1 MQNILSHVKIRK
13 DNSYK
18 GGILL
23 KQKKWFIIA
32 GIVILLIL
40 IILLAVWFAKRNKTT
55 ENTTD
60 LYRTSENV
68 HNPLSDATV
77 SNGKWPTT
85 GLMAKIPAIT
95 VGTVGDV
102 VENTA
107 GTSVSVYNITL
118 SDYQNYIAQVQKAG
132 FNQNEK
138 STSTSN
144 SILYSSSNA
153 EGISLKTSYS
163 TETQKMSLVIQNAD
177 NTAST
182 NNINSNTSNT
192 STNTTMKNK

>member
-1 MQNILSHVKIRK
+1 M
-13 DNSYK
+13 
-18 GGILL
+18 

-32 GIVILLIL
+32 GIVILLIV
-40 IILLAVWFAKRNKTT
+40 ILVLVVWFANRNKTT

-138 STSTSN
+138 STSTTN

-177 NTAST
+177 NTTTTNGNNTVSNTANNTAST
-182 NNINSNTSNT
+182 NNTNTNTS
-192 STNTTMKNK
+192 TTMKNK